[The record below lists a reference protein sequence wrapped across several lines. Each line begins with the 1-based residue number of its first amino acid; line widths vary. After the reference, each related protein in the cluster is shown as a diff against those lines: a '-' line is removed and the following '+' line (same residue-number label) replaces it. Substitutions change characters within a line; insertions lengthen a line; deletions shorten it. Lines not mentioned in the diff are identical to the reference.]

1 VQHQSTKSANKIT
14 KILMFSH
21 PILQLDELTDSS
33 GHGPLAILLHL
44 VPLYFPSHFH
54 SYPASINGASDRL
67 DAASP
72 NGSEAS
78 RSTSFTALAMQR
90 LKGQE
95 RPRDTWETHGLE
107 LQKKSLFN
115 FMENEPFAKH
125 LLIHFQGQSACIGHV
140 PQLGAMK
147 LEVSLRR
154 SDHLHHLLINTCC
167 FRVNNLP
174 WLPNAEAI
182 ELDTGAREQR
192 DEDRHERTCLSAGD
206 TR

>member
-1 VQHQSTKSANKIT
+1 
-14 KILMFSH
+14 
-21 PILQLDELTDSS
+21 
-33 GHGPLAILLHL
+33 
-44 VPLYFPSHFH
+44 
-54 SYPASINGASDRL
+54 
-67 DAASP
+67 
-72 NGSEAS
+72 
-78 RSTSFTALAMQR
+78 
-90 LKGQE
+90 
-95 RPRDTWETHGLE
+95 
-107 LQKKSLFN
+107 
-115 FMENEPFAKH
+115 MENEPFAKH

-174 WLPNAEAI
+174 WLQNAEAI

>member
-1 VQHQSTKSANKIT
+1 M
-14 KILMFSH
+14 LMFLTQSCTLTNS
-21 PILQLDELTDSS
+21 PILLAM
-33 GHGPLAILLHL
+33 GHRPSYFTLFLCTSLVTSIL
-44 VPLYFPSHFH
+44 
-54 SYPASINGASDRL
+54 ASINGASDRL

-72 NGSEAS
+72 KGSEAS

-115 FMENEPFAKH
+115 FMENEPFAKQ

-154 SDHLHHLLINTCC
+154 SDHLHHLLINICC

-192 DEDRHERTCLSAGD
+192 DEDRHKRTCLSAGD